1 MVRCL
6 LWDMHSMLQKANPKL
21 GIGPRIVEAIETFV
35 ANIPLSNIG
44 GFDERNA
51 IDCQILQR
59 VMPKI
64 RGSENQLGDILK
76 KESEQNFYKI
86 FDKYSDIS
94 DFNRCKDIVLQKQKE
109 LYTYGYC
116 I

>member
-1 MVRCL
+1 M
-6 LWDMHSMLQKANPKL
+6 
-21 GIGPRIVEAIETFV
+21 I
-35 ANIPLSNIG
+35 
-44 GFDERNA
+44 
-51 IDCQILQR
+51 QILQR